1 MTDVIDVEG
10 KVAMVTGCSS
20 GMGRAD
26 AIALAEHGAVVALCA
41 RRTGRLEA
49 LAQEI
54 EGKGGRALSVPLD
67 VSDVAAVRSAVD
79 SIGEKLGPI
88 DILVNNAA
96 VTRQAPVLDAE
107 PEYFDW
113 IYGTNIRGSFFVAQA
128 VARQMIKNG
137 RAGSIV
143 NVSSMTALRPI
154 RRQAVYSSAKAALI
168 HASKVMALEW
178 APYGINV
185 NVICPGYIAT
195 EMNVG
200 FEDTPVGQRFIERLP
215 RQRVGD
221 PFDLTGLV
229 LLLASQRSSRADY
242 RYRDSGRRRSGLV
255 RRVGRSHRLTTI

>member
-128 VARQMIKNG
+128 VAPADDQKRQGWQHRQRELDDRAAADSSPSQCIPRPRPRSFMPARSWPSNG
-137 RAGSIV
+137 RR
-143 NVSSMTALRPI
+143 M
-154 RRQAVYSSAKAALI
+154 
-168 HASKVMALEW
+168 AS
-178 APYGINV
+178 
-185 NVICPGYIAT
+185 T
-195 EMNVG
+195 
-200 FEDTPVGQRFIERLP
+200 
-215 RQRVGD
+215 
-221 PFDLTGLV
+221 
-229 LLLASQRSSRADY
+229 
-242 RYRDSGRRRSGLV
+242 
-255 RRVGRSHRLTTI
+255 

>member
-41 RRTGRLEA
+41 RRTDRLEA

-67 VSDVAAVRSAVD
+67 VSDVAAVRSAVEA
-79 SIGEKLGPI
+79 IGEKLGPI

-96 VTRQAPVLDAE
+96 VTRQAPVLEAE

-137 RAGSIV
+137 RAWPYHQRELDDRAAADASPGGVFLGQGRAHSCQQGHGPRMGSV
-143 NVSSMTALRPI
+143 W
-154 RRQAVYSSAKAALI
+154 
-168 HASKVMALEW
+168 H
-178 APYGINV
+178 
-185 NVICPGYIAT
+185 
-195 EMNVG
+195 
-200 FEDTPVGQRFIERLP
+200 QR
-215 RQRVGD
+215 
-221 PFDLTGLV
+221 
-229 LLLASQRSSRADY
+229 
-242 RYRDSGRRRSGLV
+242 
-255 RRVGRSHRLTTI
+255 